1 MTRGV
6 QDMARTVKD
15 PSERRDEFLDTAVEL
30 FKDKGYYNTSVED
43 IVDRMC
49 VAKGLFYYY
58 FRTKEDLV
66 EAIVN
71 RLWEGAVS
79 DYEAIMARDDLNALE
94 KLFLYSSLR
103 GQVKVEQTYL
113 MDLYIREP
121 ASPLVQGMMEKG
133 VEVLVP
139 ILGAIF
145 EQGVEE
151 GTFNTEYPYKAAEFL
166 IRGATALLDLDT
178 GDPEAIKQAYL
189 MTLDLWE
196 RVLGA
201 EKGSFIVF
209 FQQSADLMDRFAEQA
224 AHFKQEDESTNVKG
238 DD

>member
-1 MTRGV
+1 
-6 QDMARTVKD
+6 MARTVKD
-15 PSERRDEFLDTAVEL
+15 PQERRIEFLDTSVEL
-30 FKDKGYYNTSVED
+30 FNEKGYYNTSVED
-43 IVDRMC
+43 ICERMG

-58 FRTKEDLV
+58 FKTKEDLV
-66 EAIVN
+66 EAIVD
-71 RLWEGAVS
+71 RLWEGAVT
-79 DYEAIMARDDLNALE
+79 DYEVIMARDDLSALG

-103 GQVKVEQTYL
+103 GQIKVEQTYL
-113 MDLYIREP
+113 VDLYIKEP
-121 ASPLVQGMMEKG
+121 TSPLVQRMMEKG
-133 VEVLVP
+133 VEMLVP

-151 GTFNTEYPYKAAEFL
+151 GTFNTQYPYKMAEFL

-201 EKGSFIVF
+201 ERGSFMVF
-209 FQQSADLMDRFAEQA
+209 FEQSADLMDRFAEQA
-224 AHFKQEDESTNVKG
+224 AHFKQESESSNVKG

>member
-1 MTRGV
+1 
-6 QDMARTVKD
+6 MARTVKK

-30 FKDKGYYNTSVED
+30 FNEKGYYNTSVDD
-43 IVDRMC
+43 IVDRMG

-58 FRTKEDLV
+58 FKTKEDLV

-71 RLWEGAVS
+71 RLWESAVT
-79 DYEAIMARDDLNALE
+79 DYEAIMARDDLNALD
-94 KLFLYSSLR
+94 KLFLYSHVR
-103 GQVKVEQTYL
+103 GQIKVEQTYL
-113 MDLYIREP
+113 MDLYIKEP
-121 ASPLVQGMMEKG
+121 DSPLVQRMMEKG
-133 VEVLVP
+133 VEMLVP

-151 GTFNTEYPYKAAEFL
+151 GVFDTQYPQRAAEFL

-178 GDPEAIKQAYL
+178 GDPEAIKEAYL

-201 EKGSFIVF
+201 EKGSFIVYY
-209 FQQSADLMDRFAEQA
+209 QQNMELIERFAEQA
-224 AHFKQEDESTNVKG
+224 AHFKEDKESADVKG

>member
-1 MTRGV
+1 M
-6 QDMARTVKD
+6 QDMARTVKK

-30 FKDKGYYNTSVED
+30 FNEKGYYNTSVDD
-43 IVDRMC
+43 IVDRMG

-58 FRTKEDLV
+58 FKTKEELV

-71 RLWEGAVS
+71 RIWESAEP
-79 DYEAIMARDDLNALE
+79 DYEAIMARDDLTALE
-94 KLFLYSSLR
+94 KLFLYSHVR
-103 GQVKVEQTYL
+103 GQIKVEQTYL

-121 ASPLVQGMMEKG
+121 ESPLVLRMMEKG
-133 VEVLVP
+133 VEMLVP
-139 ILGAIF
+139 ILGGIF
-145 EQGVEE
+145 EQGVKE
-151 GTFNTEYPYKAAEFL
+151 GTFDTEYPYKAAEFL

-201 EKGSFIVF
+201 EKGSFLVF
-209 FQQSADLMDRFAEQA
+209 FQQSSDLIDRFAEQA
-224 AHFKQEDESTNVKG
+224 AQFKSEKDRSNVKG